1 MNLKVGNNLQKT
13 FSILTLGCKVNQY
26 ESEAMTEL
34 FEKKGY
40 LNVDFETEVS
50 DIYIVNTCT
59 VTNLADRKS
68 RQFIRHAKREN
79 PDSTVVVVGCY
90 SQTSPEEVADIE
102 GVDIVIGTTERNE
115 IVDLCEEFE
124 KNKKQINIVRSL
136 KTDHEFQNIKIE
148 KETDMTRAYM
158 KVQDGCNRFCTYCII
173 PYARGHIRS
182 RSIEDCVIE
191 SHRLADAGYKEI
203 ILTGIHIGSYGMD
216 LGEERLIDLIEAIA
230 KVDGIKRIRL
240 SSVEPNLITDDFMK
254 RALATNKVCDHFH
267 LSLQSGSNNILKEM
281 NRRYSREEYIEKT
294 NIIRKYM
301 PNAGLTTDII
311 VGFPGE
317 SEEDFVDSY
326 NLSKEVAFSRIHVF
340 KYSKRSGTP
349 AAEMKN
355 QIDGNIKNKRSSI
368 LISLNDELMRSFANK
383 NKDITQKVLFEERM
397 QDGYFLGYT
406 TNYIRCKVK
415 STLDLKNKIKDVKI
429 VDTNDEIVTVELV

>member
-1 MNLKVGNNLQKT
+1 M
-13 FSILTLGCKVNQY
+13 
-26 ESEAMTEL
+26 L
-34 FEKKGY
+34 F
-40 LNVDFETEVS
+40 
-50 DIYIVNTCT
+50 
-59 VTNLADRKS
+59 
-68 RQFIRHAKREN
+68 
-79 PDSTVVVVGCY
+79 
-90 SQTSPEEVADIE
+90 
-102 GVDIVIGTTERNE
+102 
-115 IVDLCEEFE
+115 
-124 KNKKQINIVRSL
+124 RS
-136 KTDHEFQNIKIE
+136 
-148 KETDMTRAYM
+148 
-158 KVQDGCNRFCTYCII
+158 
-173 PYARGHIRS
+173 
-182 RSIEDCVIE
+182 
-191 SHRLADAGYKEI
+191 
-203 ILTGIHIGSYGMD
+203 
-216 LGEERLIDLIEAIA
+216 
-230 KVDGIKRIRL
+230 
-240 SSVEPNLITDDFMK
+240 TDDFMK

-397 QDGYFLGYT
+397 QDGYFVGYT

-415 STLDLKNKIKDVKI
+415 STLDLKNQIKDVKI

>member
-1 MNLKVGNNLQKT
+1 MQKT